1 MLITKLL
8 VIRLLDILFSF
19 VGLVLL
25 SPLLLLI
32 ALWVKSDSR
41 GPVFFRQ
48 IRVGRY
54 GKDFQLFKF
63 RSMRVDADKAGLLT
77 VGGRDP
83 RITGAGYFLRKY
95 KLDELP
101 QLLNVLFGD
110 MSVVGPRPEVR
121 KYVNLYT
128 PEQRQILNV
137 RPGITDMAS
146 IEFRNENE
154 ILAQSIDPEQ
164 TYIQDIMPQKIR
176 LNQVFIK
183 NPTIFNYLR
192 IIFRTVFG

>member
-63 RSMRVDADKAGLLT
+63 RSMRVDADKVGLLT

>member
-1 MLITKLL
+1 M
-8 VIRLLDILFSF
+8 IRLLDMLFSF

>member
-1 MLITKLL
+1 M
-8 VIRLLDILFSF
+8 IRLLDMLFSF

-25 SPLLLLI
+25 SPLLILI
-32 ALWVKSDSR
+32 GLWVKSDSR

-48 IRVGRY
+48 IRVGRF
-54 GKDFQLFKF
+54 GKDFRLFKF

-83 RITGAGYFLRKY
+83 RITRAGYFLRKY

-128 PEQRQILNV
+128 PEQRQILDV

-154 ILAQSIDPEQ
+154 ILAHSIDPEQ

-183 NPTIFNYLR
+183 DPTVFNYLR

>member
-1 MLITKLL
+1 M
-8 VIRLLDILFSF
+8 IRLLDILFSF